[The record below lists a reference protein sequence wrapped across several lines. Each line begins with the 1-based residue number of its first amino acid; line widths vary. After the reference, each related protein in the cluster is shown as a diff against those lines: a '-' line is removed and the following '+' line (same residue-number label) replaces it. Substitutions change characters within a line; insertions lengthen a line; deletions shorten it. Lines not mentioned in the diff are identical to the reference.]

1 MRQTFRDLRSGSNFS
16 FSVRLFLELGI
27 VFFGVYLAFLLN
39 EFRINKELERHQIQ
53 LLNGL
58 NKEIEYFLGDD
69 TSGAKMR
76 EPGMLKQFEG
86 WQKSVASGEKKVPLY
101 FKMLGNALPT
111 RSMWQVVVYSDGLN
125 LLDVPTTFELSKY
138 YNSFDI
144 MLNKYQKLI
153 DFAEVEIIPFVN
165 KPGFFYQA
173 DGQLY
178 PKFNAYVER
187 YADFLNLFKQMIKDS
202 EAIKILLQSEI
213 KRLE

>member
-1 MRQTFRDLRSGSNFS
+1 MRQSFLDFRSGSKLS
-16 FSVRLFLELGI
+16 FTVRLFFELCI

-39 EFRINKELERHQIQ
+39 EFRVNEELERHQIQ
-53 LLNGL
+53 LLSGL
-58 NKEIEYFLGDD
+58 NKEIEYFLYGD
-69 TSGAKMR
+69 SGGAKMR
-76 EPGMLKQFEG
+76 EPLMQKQFEN

-101 FKMLGNALPT
+101 FKMLGNDLPT
-111 RSMWQVVVYSDGLN
+111 RSMWQVIIYSDGLN

-165 KPGFFYQA
+165 KPDYFYQA

-187 YADFLNLFKQMIKDS
+187 YADFLDLFKLMIKDS
-202 EAIKILLQSEI
+202 EAIKIRLQAEI

>member
-1 MRQTFRDLRSGSNFS
+1 MRQIFKDNQSGSKLS
-16 FSVRLFLELGI
+16 FTVRLFFELCI

-39 EFRINKELERHQIQ
+39 EFRVNEELERHQIQ
-53 LLNGL
+53 LLSGL
-58 NKEIEYFLGDD
+58 NKEIEYFLYGD
-69 TSGAKMR
+69 SGGAKMR

-111 RSMWQVVVYSDGLN
+111 RSMWQVIIYSDGLN
-125 LLDVPTTFELSKY
+125 LLDVPTTFKLSKY

-153 DFAEVEIIPFVN
+153 DFAEAEIIPYVN
-165 KPGFFYQA
+165 KPDLFYQA
-173 DGQLY
+173 KGQLN
-178 PKFNAYVER
+178 PKFRAYVER
-187 YADFLNLFKQMIKDS
+187 YADFLVLFKLMIKDS
-202 EAIKILLQSEI
+202 EAIKIRLQAEI